1 MIDEGGE
8 RLGVM
13 SLAEAQAAARER
25 ELDLVEVA
33 PASVPPV
40 CRILDYGKFKY
51 QQAKKER
58 GTKHQHL
65 GQLREVRFKVK
76 ISDHDM
82 EMKLRR
88 AERFLKE
95 GSKVKLSVMF
105 RGREMAHPDIGRALL
120 LRAQEHLE
128 DVAIVDKPP
137 SMVGRFMNMILG
149 PTRGQSTEKESS
161 SPKAKAGKA
170 KAGKAK
176 VAEAKA
182 DEAKASEAKADEAK
196 AVSEG

>member
-8 RLGVM
+8 RLGLM
-13 SLAEAQAAARER
+13 PLAEAQAAARER

-33 PASVPPV
+33 PGSVPPV

-120 LRAQEHLE
+120 LRAQAHLE
-128 DVAIVDKPP
+128 EVAIVDKPP
-137 SMVGRFMNMILG
+137 AMVGRFMNMILG
-149 PTRGQSTEKESS
+149 PTRGQSQSTEKESS
-161 SPKAKAGKA
+161 SPKAKAG
-170 KAGKAK
+170 
-176 VAEAKA
+176 
-182 DEAKASEAKADEAK
+182 EAKASEAKAGEAK